1 MGAFTVKSPSL
12 RQRRH
17 LSSGYALRDT
27 SVRLKREKRKQEVAE
42 NGSSRFRSP
51 LRRKTVA
58 SPSTTVVTETWD
70 ARQNN
75 LERNMH
81 LLSYRE
87 LKRRGITR
95 YDAEMLLSQGLQ
107 LPEPKDQRTPIS
119 ATGSSTPELH
129 VTRSVTDNIS
139 AVNGFANHVHTK
151 QDAANLGTPH
161 RNRNNMFVF
170 SELDYN
176 PPSQRSNAD
185 GRQWNEGSPLPSPR
199 SPLMRMDIELSS
211 SFASEGG
218 TTASSFSMSNAS
230 TRLRRSTRICD
241 RPSGVDSLISST
253 NGITCPRETS
263 PQINRFSGTIRESPL
278 WQLQLQQEK
287 SVTASPSN
295 QLLADLPPRLRNE
308 VEVRLDRCDTVS
320 EVSSTSGKSI
330 ASSSSSEMPALE
342 REDDCS
348 ADADTAVALQ
358 SGAADIDLTTQ
369 SLITFKK
376 SSSVGRPLRK
386 NRVTRANNGSSS
398 SLVAKKAK
406 LPVKKL
412 NSLLPTLIDSAS
424 LQPDE
429 SSITPVTADSQ
440 KPISKKK
447 RKATDNSAA
456 SSEDATKRRCV
467 DCVLS
472 PNKNVNQPL
481 TTSTHVTSG
490 DGHSRPIL
498 KVPVLRVPKLMI
510 KVCREVSVDSSSDSS
525 TPTNQSVVS
534 YEIMN
539 RSPTKGTTAASKK
552 AAKKPT
558 TAATGGGSKVAG
570 NSHKLPASKKK
581 LQSYAGLNGLE
592 ASAFYQK
599 KVKRLKLQ
607 LGASN
612 TGENVTASST
622 D

>member
-1 MGAFTVKSPSL
+1 
-12 RQRRH
+12 
-17 LSSGYALRDT
+17 
-27 SVRLKREKRKQEVAE
+27 
-42 NGSSRFRSP
+42 
-51 LRRKTVA
+51 
-58 SPSTTVVTETWD
+58 
-70 ARQNN
+70 
-75 LERNMH
+75 MH

-107 LPEPKDQRTPIS
+107 LPEPKDQRPPIS
-119 ATGSSTPELH
+119 ATGSSTLEPH
-129 VTRSVTDNIS
+129 VTRSVADNIS
-139 AVNGFANHVHTK
+139 AVNGFGNHAHTK

-161 RNRNNMFVF
+161 RNRNNMFLF

-185 GRQWNEGSPLPSPR
+185 GQQWNEGSPLPSPKSPR

-218 TTASSFSMSNAS
+218 TTASSFSTSNAS

-241 RPSGVDSLISST
+241 RPSAVESLVSST
-253 NGITCPRETS
+253 NGIMCPREAS

-287 SVTASPSN
+287 STTASLSN

-308 VEVRLDRCDTVS
+308 IEVRLDRCDTVS

-330 ASSSSSEMPALE
+330 ASSSSSDMPALE

-369 SLITFKK
+369 SSIAFKK

-398 SLVAKKAK
+398 SLVAKKTK
-406 LPVKKL
+406 SPVKKL
-412 NSLLPTLIDSAS
+412 NSLLPTLIGNAS

-440 KPISKKK
+440 KPVSKKK
-447 RKATDNSAA
+447 RNATDNFAA
-456 SSEDATKRRCV
+456 SSEAATKRRCV
-467 DCVLS
+467 DRVLS
-472 PNKNVNQPL
+472 PNKNVNQPQ
-481 TTSTHVTSG
+481 TTGMHATSG
-490 DGHSRPIL
+490 DAHSRPIL

-558 TAATGGGSKVAG
+558 TAATGGGGKAAG
-570 NSHKLPASKKK
+570 NNHKLPASKKK
-581 LQSYAGLNGLE
+581 LQSYAGLSGLE

-599 KVKRLKLQ
+599 KLKRLKLQ

-612 TGENVTASST
+612 AGENVTALSV